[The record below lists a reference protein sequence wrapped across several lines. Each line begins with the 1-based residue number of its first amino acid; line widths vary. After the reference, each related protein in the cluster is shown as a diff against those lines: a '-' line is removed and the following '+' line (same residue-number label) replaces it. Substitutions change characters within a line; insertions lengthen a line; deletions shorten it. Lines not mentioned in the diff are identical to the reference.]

1 MKQEIIKQT
10 IKFGN
15 SSGVI
20 LPNTWKN
27 KKVRVQLVETS
38 IIQDT
43 IEILQQKELLE
54 ETIGIYLVGSYA
66 RGEETEKS
74 DIDLLVITE
83 NIDKQIKTGN
93 YEITLISKKRF
104 KEKISKSLY
113 LLSMVKE
120 AKTLINKNFIKDYKT
135 SALEISIKKYLNE
148 ISSLIKFNEEILD
161 LNKELNEKI
170 EDGTIYSL
178 VLRLRELYLIDCLKT
193 NKTCNKKDFL
203 KLIDNE
209 QLYNAYLRIKN
220 NSQSKN
226 NSSIK
231 DSEQLVLKAKQLIE
245 KINLLKNG
253 KKEKNRKSN

>member
-1 MKQEIIKQT
+1 MKQELIKQT

-38 IIQDT
+38 IIQDV
-43 IEILQQKELLE
+43 IEILHQKGFLE

-83 NIDKQIKTGN
+83 NINKQIKTGN
-93 YEITLISKKRF
+93 YEITLISKKRLE
-104 KEKISKSLY
+104 EKAKKSLY
-113 LLSMVKE
+113 LLSMIKE
-120 AKTLINKNFIKDYKT
+120 AKTLINKNLIKNYKT
-135 SALEISIKKYLNE
+135 FALDISLKNYLKEIKSIIEFNKKILN
-148 ISSLIKFNEEILD
+148 
-161 LNKELNEKI
+161 LNKELNEKV

-178 VLRLRELYLIDCLKT
+178 ILRLRELYLIDCLKT
-193 NKTCNKKDFL
+193 NKKYNKKDFL

-209 QLYNAYLRIKN
+209 KLYNAYLRVKNNLALKN
-220 NSQSKN
+220 NSLV
-226 NSSIK
+226 K
-231 DSEQLVLKAKQLIE
+231 DSEKLVLKAKQLIE
-245 KINLLKNG
+245 KINLLKN
-253 KKEKNRKSN
+253 N